1 MWHARGLQA
10 GTGLQSQLD
19 KQSLMRPPIRPETPP
34 ARQLLSRA
42 DASPSII
49 TEMIQGLAVQWRVI
63 VAVVL
68 REVRTRFGQYH
79 LGYLWAVIVPLLFI
93 VTLAFVYAALG
104 RRAAH
109 GASVEMLLL
118 SGMMAWLTFTD
129 TQNQASRA
137 YQTNRQLVVYPMVS
151 VVDIVIARSLLELG
165 TKLAVMMILIA
176 LFWTVGYDVGIADPL
191 GVAFAMLVVTYLGA
205 VFGHTIGCILVVA
218 PSFLFIV
225 ATTRR
230 ILFFTSGVLFL
241 LSDVPD
247 EWRVYV
253 LYNPLAHVIDLTR
266 GAWIGTYT
274 APYGDVTYVAGW
286 AVGLTAAAAIGELAA
301 RRRRLG
307 ANR

>member
-1 MWHARGLQA
+1 
-10 GTGLQSQLD
+10 
-19 KQSLMRPPIRPETPP
+19 MRLPIRPAPQ
-34 ARQLLSRA
+34 ARPTQARSPQSSALVSRGGAEPTIVTELLN
-42 DASPSII
+42 
-49 TEMIQGLAVQWRVI
+49 GLAVQWRVI

-104 RRAAH
+104 RRTAH
-109 GASVEMLLL
+109 GASVEVLLL

-129 TQNQASRA
+129 TQNQTSRA

-151 VVDIVIARSLLELG
+151 VVDIVIARALLELG

-176 LFWTVGYDVGIADPL
+176 LFWAAGYDVAIADPL
-191 GVAFAMLVVTYLGA
+191 GVAIAMLTVTYLGA
-205 VFGHTIGCILVVA
+205 VFGHAIGCILVIA

-225 ATTRR
+225 ATSRR
-230 ILFFTSGVLFL
+230 VLFFTSGVLFL

-247 EWRVYV
+247 EWRRYV

-266 GAWIGTYT
+266 GAWIGSYT
-274 APYGDVTYVAGW
+274 APYGDIVYVAGW
-286 AVGLTAAAAIGELAA
+286 AVGLTAAAAIGELVA

>member
-1 MWHARGLQA
+1 MFWRRGLVLVESGDRVSERNQ
-10 GTGLQSQLD
+10 
-19 KQSLMRPPIRPETPP
+19 MRLPTTPTPP
-34 ARQLLSRA
+34 DDSSLVSR
-42 DASPSII
+42 SPAHPTFFQDVVS
-49 TEMIQGLAVQWRVI
+49 GLAVQWRVI
-63 VAVVL
+63 TAVIL

-93 VTLAFVYAALG
+93 MTLAFVYAALG

-109 GASVEMLLL
+109 GASVEVLLL

-151 VVDIVIARSLLELG
+151 VVDIVIARALLELG
-165 TKLAVMMILIA
+165 TKLAVMAILIA
-176 LFWTVGYDVGIADPL
+176 LFWAAGVDVGIADPL
-191 GVAFAMLVVTYLGA
+191 GVALAMLTVTYLGA

-218 PSFLFIV
+218 PSVLFIV

-241 LSDVPD
+241 LSDIPD
-247 EWRVYV
+247 EWRPYI
-253 LYNPLAHVIDLTR
+253 LYNPLAHIIDLIR

-274 APYGDVTYVAGW
+274 APYGDIGYVAGW
-286 AVGLTAAAAIGELAA
+286 TIGLTATAAVGELVA
-301 RRRRLG
+301 RRRRAG

>member
-1 MWHARGLQA
+1 
-10 GTGLQSQLD
+10 
-19 KQSLMRPPIRPETPP
+19 MRPPIRPETPP

-266 GAWIGTYT
+266 GAWIGTYN

>member
-1 MWHARGLQA
+1 MSRGGA
-10 GTGLQSQLD
+10 EPT
-19 KQSLMRPPIRPETPP
+19 IVTE
-34 ARQLLSRA
+34 LLN
-42 DASPSII
+42 
-49 TEMIQGLAVQWRVI
+49 GLAVQWRVI

-104 RRAAH
+104 RRTAH
-109 GASVEMLLL
+109 GASVEVLLL

-129 TQNQASRA
+129 TQNQTSRA

-151 VVDIVIARSLLELG
+151 VVDIVIARALLELG

-176 LFWTVGYDVGIADPL
+176 LFWAAGYDVAIADPL
-191 GVAFAMLVVTYLGA
+191 GVAIAMLTVTYLGA
-205 VFGHTIGCILVVA
+205 VFGHAIGCILVIA

-225 ATTRR
+225 ATSRR
-230 ILFFTSGVLFL
+230 VLFFTSGVLFL

-247 EWRVYV
+247 EWRRYV

-266 GAWIGTYT
+266 GAWIGSYT
-274 APYGDVTYVAGW
+274 APYGDIVYVAGW
-286 AVGLTAAAAIGELAA
+286 AVGLTAAAAIGELVA